1 MMSRYLYCAKRLDDG
16 SVIRVSRGTNTVL
29 AMTITMIQPICIVLL
44 AATVFAAILSNRLS
58 RKIVEPINCL
68 NLEDPLANEQY
79 DELAPLLRRMDRQ
92 QHQLRR
98 QESEL
103 NQRQE
108 ELDTIID
115 NMYEGLVL
123 LGNHGNIV
131 SINNAALRILGADPD
146 CVGKNILAVNRNVDL
161 QMSVSDA
168 LGGTESDKI
177 VRIGGAVYQITA
189 SPVQPGHEVRG
200 AALMLIDVTE
210 KEKSEQV
217 RREFSANVSH
227 ELRTPLHSI
236 SGYAELLKSGM
247 VRGGDVQP
255 FAAKI
260 YQEAQRMIRLV
271 EDIINLSHLD
281 EGAGEM
287 GWAEADLSEI
297 VRQTVERLQET
308 AAAKNVTI
316 SFDGE
321 PARLDCIAHLMQEI
335 VYNLCDNAIKYNK
348 DGGTVHVTVRNK
360 KEKVILNV
368 KDTGIGIPEDQ
379 QGRVFERFYRVDK
392 SRSKEVGGTGLG
404 LSIVKHAALVHRAKI
419 DLKSKPGSGTMIK
432 IVFPKHIPIK
442 NVAAS

>member
-1 MMSRYLYCAKRLDDG
+1 
-16 SVIRVSRGTNTVL
+16 
-29 AMTITMIQPICIVLL
+29 
-44 AATVFAAILSNRLS
+44 
-58 RKIVEPINCL
+58 
-68 NLEDPLANEQY
+68 
-79 DELAPLLRRMDRQ
+79 
-92 QHQLRR
+92 
-98 QESEL
+98 
-103 NQRQE
+103 
-108 ELDTIID
+108 
-115 NMYEGLVL
+115 
-123 LGNHGNIV
+123 
-131 SINNAALRILGADPD
+131 
-146 CVGKNILAVNRNVDL
+146 
-161 QMSVSDA
+161 
-168 LGGTESDKI
+168 
-177 VRIGGAVYQITA
+177 
-189 SPVQPGHEVRG
+189 
-200 AALMLIDVTE
+200 
-210 KEKSEQV
+210 
-217 RREFSANVSH
+217 
-227 ELRTPLHSI
+227 
-236 SGYAELLKSGM
+236 
-247 VRGGDVQP
+247 
-255 FAAKI
+255 
-260 YQEAQRMIRLV
+260 
-271 EDIINLSHLD
+271 
-281 EGAGEM
+281 M